1 MCDATRND
9 RCYLLAGRGGKYYV
23 GVGWPHGRLRRHNGE
38 LSGGAARTERGRP
51 WAIVLEIYGFGS
63 RNDALSLEWS
73 LHHPAEC
80 FQLRDVNREH
90 TLHGQL
96 RMLLILLKS
105 ARWRGMGLGVHFVRD
120 EWGGRAASKA
130 AARRYDALEATLLG
144 TGELGHVPV
153 SFGSHE
159 SPRDVSAPY
168 KDVLPPL

>member
-105 ARWRGMGLGVHFVRD
+105 ARLRGMAMGVHFVRD
-120 EWGGRAASKA
+120 E
-130 AARRYDALEATLLG
+130 
-144 TGELGHVPV
+144 
-153 SFGSHE
+153 
-159 SPRDVSAPY
+159 
-168 KDVLPPL
+168 